1 MTFFRPNEQLSA
13 FATEILANTKENFPS
28 LTRDKIALTWIVY
41 DEPVI
46 VNTGG
51 ALAAR
56 EFWQHQPRGCSYR
69 GVERIYP
76 ASIVKLFYLVAI
88 HEWLQAGMI
97 QESVELKRA
106 IRDAIVESSND
117 ATNLL
122 VDVLT
127 GTTSGPEL
135 PPQPFVTWKQQRNLI
150 NRYFQSLGW
159 EELESINVNQKTW
172 CDGAYGRERAFLGEL
187 MENRNMLTTDA
198 VARLL
203 HSIIGGVAVSS
214 GRSQQMMKLLKRSLN
229 PAEFIEHDGENQ
241 VTGFLGEALPANAKL
256 WSKAGWTSQT
266 RHDAAYIEIPN
277 LQPYLLVVFTE
288 GKDNA
293 QNKAI
298 LPFISQSIVEAMAT
312 MGVNLT

>member
-1 MTFFRPNEQLSA
+1 MPFFHQDEQLA
-13 FATEILANTKENFPS
+13 KIAQQILQAAREQFPTLS
-28 LTRDKIALTWIVY
+28 RDKIALTWIVY
-41 DEPVI
+41 QQPII

-51 ALAAR
+51 ALSAK
-56 EFWQHQPRGCSYR
+56 EFWQYEVKGFSYR

-88 HEWLQAGMI
+88 QEWLQGGMI
-97 QESVELKRA
+97 PESLELNRA
-106 IRDAIVESSND
+106 IRDTIVESSND
-117 ATNLL
+117 ATSLL
-122 VDVLT
+122 VDILT

-135 PPQPFVTWKQQRNLI
+135 PTQPFETWQKQRNI
-150 NRYFQSLGW
+150 VNRYFRSLGW

-172 CDGAYGRERAFLGEL
+172 GDGAYGRERAFLGEL

-214 GRSQQMMKLLKRSLN
+214 ERSQKMMQLLKRSLN
-229 PAEFIEHDGENQ
+229 PTEFIDCDGENQ
-241 VTGFLGEALPANAKL
+241 ITGFLGEVLPRNAQI
-256 WSKAGWTSQT
+256 WSKAGWMSRV

-277 LQPYLLVVFTE
+277 VSPYLLTVFTE

-293 QNKAI
+293 QNKSI
-298 LPFISQSIVEAMAT
+298 LPFVSQSIVKAMMENFA
-312 MGVNLT
+312 L

>member
-1 MTFFRPNEQLSA
+1 MPFFHQDEQLSA
-13 FATEILANTKENFPS
+13 IALNILEAIRENFPT
-28 LTRDKIALTWIVY
+28 LTKDKIALTWLVY
-41 DEPVI
+41 DPPVI

-51 ALAAR
+51 ALSPK
-56 EFWQHQPRGCSYR
+56 EFWQYEVRGFSYR

-88 HEWLQAGMI
+88 HEWFNSGMVA
-97 QESVELKRA
+97 ESLELNRA

-117 ATNLL
+117 ATSL
-122 VDVLT
+122 VVDILT

-135 PPQPFVTWKQQRNLI
+135 PPQPFETWKKQRNI
-150 NRYFQSLGW
+150 VNRYFKSLGW
-159 EELESINVNQKTW
+159 EELKSINVNQKTW

-203 HSIIGGVAVSS
+203 HSIVGGVAVSS
-214 GRSQQMMKLLKRSLN
+214 DRSGQMMKLLKRSLN
-229 PAEFIEHDGENQ
+229 PDDFVDCGGENQ
-241 VTGFLGEALPANAKL
+241 ITGFLGESLPSNAQL
-256 WSKAGWTSQT
+256 WSKAGWMSQV

-293 QNKAI
+293 KNKAI
-298 LPFISQSIVEAMAT
+298 LPFISQSIVEAMT
-312 MGVNLT
+312 DLNSNQ